1 MAKTKTFRVY
11 AKVVTYCYADIE
23 AKSVEEAEEIAL
35 EMDGGDFVN
44 QEESGGDFIVVPE
57 NKPTEE
63 V

>member
-1 MAKTKTFRVY
+1 MAKTFRVY

-23 AKSVEEAEEIAL
+23 AKSVEEAEEIAM